1 MKFSFYVLKLIYFNN
16 YNKYLL
22 LELRIKKM
30 DCYGSNGGLSKYTS
44 LAIGESSVVTNSPSI
59 D

>member
-1 MKFSFYVLKLIYFNN
+1 
-16 YNKYLL
+16 
-22 LELRIKKM
+22 M

-44 LAIGESSVVTNSPSI
+44 LAIGESSVVTNSPLI